1 MCPMCTTN
9 RGTHKQKKV
18 QMFAS
23 IRKYAYLCACK
34 HWKIMQ
40 IDTMNESQMM
50 ILESFA
56 GAKDEQELNALMD
69 VLRNF
74 YANRLEAEM
83 QRLWDNG
90 TLNQEKLDLLRDEHL
105 RTPYRK

>member
-1 MCPMCTTN
+1 MICFVLCFLIRN
-9 RGTHKQKKV
+9 FANEKQIKQSNNMHV
-18 QMFAS
+18 G
-23 IRKYAYLCACK
+23 
-34 HWKIMQ
+34 
-40 IDTMNESQMM
+40 TMNKSQMM

-56 GAKDEQELNALMD
+56 GAQDEQELEALMD

-74 YANRLEAEM
+74 YATRLSAEM

-90 TLNQEKLDLLRDEHL
+90 TLDQEALDKLRGEHL